1 MQIRLM
7 QKQDLPALFNLWE
20 KAKLSTTTPNREKR
34 ECELMLQRNP
44 TTCFVATEQTQI
56 IGSIFGA
63 NNGRRAW
70 IYHFAVDPNFQ
81 RKGIGKE
88 LYKTVEEAL
97 KETGVT
103 KIIAAVAKDNLQ
115 VQPYYELLGFTLM
128 DDAILFG
135 KDIL

>member
-1 MQIRLM
+1 MHL
-7 QKQDLPALFNLWE
+7 KDLPALFDLWE
-20 KAKLSTTTPNREKR
+20 KANLSTTSPNREKR
-34 ECELMLQRNP
+34 ECELMLQKNP
-44 TTCFVATEQTQI
+44 TTCFVAIENNQI

-70 IYHFAVDPNFQ
+70 IYHFAIDPYFQ
-81 RKGIGKE
+81 RKGIGKK
-88 LYKTVEEAL
+88 LYKTTEEAL
-97 KETGVT
+97 KKTGVT
-103 KIIAAVAKDNLQ
+103 KIIAAVAKDNLK